1 MVKDKMMRNFA
12 LVGLSSSKRCIAL
25 KSKLLPLRSM
35 AVYSLGN
42 DCPSLDKGA
51 WVAPNAAVIGKV
63 KMEQGS
69 SVWFAATLRG
79 DNELIHVGKNSN
91 IQDGCVVHTDLGYP
105 VSIGERVTVGHMAML
120 HGCEIGDDS
129 LIGISSTVLNGAKVG
144 KGCLIGAHAL
154 VLENTVIPD
163 GSLVLGSPAKVVK
176 QLSPEQREAM
186 KHGASTYTNKAMEF
200 EKDLKRVD

>member
-1 MVKDKMMRNFA
+1 MMRNFA

-51 WVAPNAAVIGKV
+51 WVAPNAAVR
-63 KMEQGS
+63 S
-69 SVWFAATLRG
+69 FNAAHLATERTL
-79 DNELIHVGKNSN
+79 N
-91 IQDGCVVHTDLGYP
+91 
-105 VSIGERVTVGHMAML
+105 A
-120 HGCEIGDDS
+120 
-129 LIGISSTVLNGAKVG
+129 
-144 KGCLIGAHAL
+144 GAHAL

-176 QLSPEQREAM
+176 QLSPEQVTTPL
-186 KHGASTYTNKAMEF
+186 KHENV
-200 EKDLKRVD
+200 LKETVTERSYETWSFHLHQQGDGV